1 MSWCD
6 AATLK
11 SFVSDN
17 SILTR
22 TTSPDGLAEAILQA
36 DSIINIYTGEPVPDS
51 PAKGHAILRNIAC
64 SLVIWFTAGMLSDQ
78 SEQEI
83 SRLKKLYDSAMELL
97 TKIKNGELSLDPPE
111 SDDDYVPPKIYST
124 RRIDEMF

>member
-11 SFVSDN
+11 GFVNDN

-22 TTSPDGLAEAILQA
+22 ETAPDGLAEAILQA
-36 DSIINIYTGEPVPDS
+36 DGIINIYTGEAVPDT
-51 PAKGHAILRNIAC
+51 PAESYAILRNIAC

-83 SRLKKLYDSAMELL
+83 SRLKKLYDSAMEMLQ
-97 TKIKNGELSLDPPE
+97 KIKDGELSLDPPVD
-111 SDDDYVPPKIYST
+111 DDDYVPPAIYST